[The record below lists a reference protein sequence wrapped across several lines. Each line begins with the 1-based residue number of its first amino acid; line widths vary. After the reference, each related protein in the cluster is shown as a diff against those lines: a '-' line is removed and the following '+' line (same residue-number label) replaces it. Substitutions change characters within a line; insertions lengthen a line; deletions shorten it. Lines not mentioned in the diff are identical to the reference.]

1 MCSLFVRQFRFPQYK
16 PGCVR
21 KMSKRKSISTHDK
34 STKRARPVEEEEDSE
49 DADDRDQDVERLSP
63 QVVVIDML
71 QNPMFLSEKNPSS
84 TCSILV
90 HQL

>member
-1 MCSLFVRQFRFPQYK
+1 MLFIRRFRFPLHK

-34 STKRARPVEEEEDSE
+34 STKRARPVEEEGDSE
-49 DADDRDQDVERLSP
+49 DADEVERLSR

-71 QNPMFLSEKNPSS
+71 QNPMF
-84 TCSILV
+84 
-90 HQL
+90 